1 MSPYFIM
8 HTGKGLTLV
17 NAEKGKTYDLAFNN
31 QTNFNV
37 CRSIQIVEIEKDNPE
52 QGFWLAQIDNGKT
65 LELEIK
71 AFDFK
76 EDFMNGLRIL
86 GERALKEFE

>member
-1 MSPYFIM
+1 M
-8 HTGKGLTLV
+8 
-17 NAEKGKTYDLAFNN
+17 
-31 QTNFNV
+31 
-37 CRSIQIVEIEKDNPE
+37 EIEPDNPD

-76 EDFMNGLRIL
+76 EDFMNGLRTL
-86 GERALKEFE
+86 GERAQKDYE

>member
-1 MSPYFIM
+1 M
-8 HTGKGLTLV
+8 
-17 NAEKGKTYDLAFNN
+17 
-31 QTNFNV
+31 
-37 CRSIQIVEIEKDNPE
+37 EIEPDNPE

-76 EDFMNGLRIL
+76 EDFMNGLRTL
-86 GERALKEFE
+86 GERAQKDFDNSDYCMMGDR